1 MCEGES
7 PFDAGMGGSISFP
20 TVNTNPQYR
29 MVLVFSLTL
38 AAMGALGLVGCA
50 STQDSSSTAGSTG
63 GSGSGSEVASASGP
77 ATPLA
82 ADVVYRPPP
91 WEKVYRE
98 GKRTIRREAR
108 PVEGSPNKWVIE
120 EFQSVDDK
128 LKGGLVRQ
136 TYLERGADGSV
147 FLTELNLTLE
157 NKVLTFD
164 PPVVLMPAVLTMEKA
179 CISTSDV
186 VLRDGS
192 SDNATKSRGQAT
204 QTTRLVKQ
212 RDGAF
217 VVSSELVAKF
227 DFTTIDRTAE
237 MEVIPGRG
245 IVKEIQDRTVKFGL
259 LNLSRSTS
267 TAVLVEEPQ

>member
-1 MCEGES
+1 
-7 PFDAGMGGSISFP
+7 
-20 TVNTNPQYR
+20 
-29 MVLVFSLTL
+29 MVLAFFLTL
-38 AAMGALGLVGCA
+38 AGIGALGLVGCA
-50 STQDSSSTAGSTG
+50 STRESSSTAGSASG
-63 GSGSGSEVASASGP
+63 GEVAGALAAS
-77 ATPLA
+77 TPLT

-98 GKRTIRREAR
+98 GKRTVRREAR
-108 PVEGSPNKWVIE
+108 AVEGSPNKWVIE

-147 FLTELNLTLE
+147 FLAELNLTLE

-164 PPVVLMPAVLTMEKA
+164 PPVVLMPAELTMAKA
-179 CISTSDV
+179 CVSTSDV

-204 QTTRLVKQ
+204 QTTRLLKQ
-212 RDGAF
+212 VDGVS
-217 VVSSELVAKF
+217 VVSSELIAKF

-267 TAVLVEEPQ
+267 TVVLVEEPQQSN